1 MRPSAY
7 RLTAVIGTD
16 CRSLQL
22 KASPFSHARLE
33 SLLREDPVAITLEPL
48 GHPLAN
54 RLLQALGSRRAIA
67 QRSHVHGPRPRAA
80 RWRCYK
86 RVLDEPAVQWVT
98 PVEAPELQRRVADL
112 CARSPGVIAAFVA
125 EDVLDDAAS
134 ASAIEKAMTGALTVG
149 GDDAIFHRPT
159 ADVRRAVLA
168 DRRALLAEVPT
179 WSATDIGNACDSMNS
194 NLSQRAAELRT
205 THRLFGL
212 RAGWSWRYP
221 KFQFG
226 PELHIYPEM
235 RQVLLNLPDEQ
246 GWERMQWFVT
256 PSEGL
261 GGRTPLEVWH
271 DDRKLIVEIAMAENW
286 RNRSL

>member
-7 RLTAVIGTD
+7 RLTAVIDKDSG
-16 CRSLQL
+16 SLEL
-22 KASPFSHARLE
+22 KASPFSHDRLD
-33 SLLREDPVAITLEPL
+33 SLLKDDPIAITLEPL

-54 RLLQALGSRRAIA
+54 RLLQALRYRRPAA
-67 QRSHVHGPRPRAA
+67 QRSHSVPRTRAA

-86 RVLDEPAVQWVT
+86 TALNAPAVQWVT
-98 PVEAPELQRRVADL
+98 PVEAPELKRRVADL
-112 CARSPGVIAAFVA
+112 CSRTPGVIAVFIA
-125 EDVLDDAAS
+125 EDVLNDAAS
-134 ASAIEKAMTGALTVG
+134 ASAIDKAMAGAIATG

-179 WSATDIGNACDSMNS
+179 YSAIEIGRACDSMNC
-194 NLSQRAAELRT
+194 NLSQRAAELRM

-235 RQVLLNLPDEQ
+235 RQILLNLPDEQ
-246 GWERMQWFVT
+246 GWERLQWFIT
-256 PSEGL
+256 PSESL
-261 GGRTPLEVWH
+261 HGRTPLEAWP
-271 DDRKLIVEIAMAENW
+271 DERKQIVEIAMTENW
-286 RNRSL
+286 RDSAE